1 MPLLLWVL
9 IFSPQVS
16 DKYSLSTYYMLDT
29 LLGVVGATVKKQTK
43 PWQGSSD
50 GYSVVL
56 ISKGSGVD
64 PQSTHECINGTKKRN
79 LSLFS
84 VSLFLVSFLS
94 L

>member
-1 MPLLLWVL
+1 
-9 IFSPQVS
+9 
-16 DKYSLSTYYMLDT
+16 MLGT
-29 LLGVVGATVKKQTK
+29 LLDVLGATVKKHAK
-43 PWQGSSD
+43 PWHGSSD

-56 ISKGSGVD
+56 ICQGYGFD

>member
-1 MPLLLWVL
+1 
-9 IFSPQVS
+9 
-16 DKYSLSTYYMLDT
+16 MLDP

-79 LSLFS
+79 LCPFSLSLSSLFP
-84 VSLFLVSFLS
+84 VYSLKSINKNMPESKQKSLLS
-94 L
+94 